1 MDKGKILDWMLVPIW
16 FVLILLVI
24 DASLWFGS
32 TSYFVLS
39 GVITLTGIVGMALS
53 LACHDG
59 LKSHR
64 FAYSA
69 VVFVGGAA
77 FTALPFA

>member
-53 LACHDG
+53 LACRC
-59 LKSHR
+59 K
-64 FAYSA
+64 
-69 VVFVGGAA
+69 
-77 FTALPFA
+77 